1 MSAPHTLNQPKLL
14 KPWIS
19 LASTLTLS
27 ISVTLGLAACSKPD
41 EPLST
46 AQVKDLAA
54 TQGQTQGQIQ
64 ADPHGEKLE
73 LTPKVIPQ
81 TDLPPEGTRS
91 LFDHFAAQNHGVP
104 YPFSKLVE
112 TLTKLNP
119 DGKGP
124 VLVMLPHGRSL
135 LKGQAN
141 DEKPRVLLAAD
152 FQAPNTEAA
161 LGVNMRGQMFLGFTE
176 NANEIEV
183 LSYNEAAGRFEFQL
197 VQDYTE
203 TGSRKLVYAKRQ
215 ICLTCH
221 QGGAPIF
228 SQRPW
233 NETNA
238 ATQTIQNILTAR
250 KAAGQ
255 DPHSYLGLPTA
266 VPLSEPERFDELT
279 DVANFFA
286 STQKLWLDGCGKGDE
301 GIACRKTLFKLALEY
316 KAQPGDFKEEGPI
329 VNVLKELQHAS
340 LGSRSIVVAES
351 DLVNRDPYAE
361 IGGWKGFWR
370 QFTSANIKLGDGA
383 KNNEDLEA
391 FDKLPKLSVALD
403 PLTKRT
409 PKRSLTAENVDGV
422 YGVASL
428 MTESDIQGLMK
439 RANFQVGA
447 IKNAVDQL
455 PNDLF
460 GERQFERVR
469 LVQALMESKALPG
482 PTKTLQYAFT
492 DVSEMSPPVA
502 SGEPPLTLAANSPLM
517 PFKEYCFSCHRG
529 NPSKRL
535 NFLGAD
541 TEDKVL
547 AELRDKIE
555 VRDALDWE
563 RYRGTDKASIL
574 MPPTDSAQYA
584 KLVEHLKK
592 NPEALKAMRAT
603 VPGLFSL

>member
-1 MSAPHTLNQPKLL
+1 MPTHFKIIALMLCL
-14 KPWIS
+14 S
-19 LASTLTLS
+19 LGVGGCGKT
-27 ISVTLGLAACSKPD
+27 D
-41 EPLST
+41 EQLST
-46 AQVKDLAA
+46 AQVTDLAA
-54 TQGQTQGQIQ
+54 AQSQTQTEINS
-64 ADPHGEKLE
+64 EKLE
-73 LTPKVIPQ
+73 ITPRVIPQ

-112 TLTKLNP
+112 TLGKMNP
-119 DGKGP
+119 EGKAP
-124 VLVMLPHGRSL
+124 VLVMIPHGRSL

-233 NETNA
+233 TETNA
-238 ATQTIQNILTAR
+238 STQTIQNILTAR
-250 KAAGQ
+250 KSAGL
-255 DPHSYLGLPTA
+255 DPHSYLGLPTS
-266 VPLSEPERFDELT
+266 VPLSEPERYDELT

-286 STQKLWLDGCGKGDE
+286 TTQKLWLDGCGKGDE
-301 GIACRKTLFKLALEY
+301 GVACRKTLFKLALEY
-316 KAQPGDFKEEGPI
+316 KAQPGDFKEEGAIVSTLKDLQKSGLGNKPI
-329 VNVLKELQHAS
+329 L
-340 LGSRSIVVAES
+340 VAES

-361 IGGWKGFWR
+361 IDGWKGFFR
-370 QFTSANIKLGDGA
+370 KFTSANIKLGDGA

-403 PLTKRT
+403 PLTKRL
-409 PKRSLTAENVDGV
+409 PKRSLTAESIDGV

-439 RANFQVGA
+439 RANFKIGTLTG
-447 IKNAVDQL
+447 AVDHL
-455 PNDLF
+455 PNELF
-460 GERQFERVR
+460 SEHQFERVK
-469 LVQALMESKALPG
+469 LVKALMESKDLPG
-482 PTKTLQYAFT
+482 PSKTLQYAFT

-502 SGEPPLTLAANSPLM
+502 SGEPPLELSVNSPLL
-517 PFKEYCFSCHRG
+517 PYKEYCFSCHRG

-547 AELRDKIE
+547 AELKDKIE
-555 VRDALDWE
+555 VRDALDWD
-563 RYRGTDKASIL
+563 RYKGTDKASIL

-584 KLVEHLKK
+584 KLLEHLKK
-592 NPEALKAMRAT
+592 DPEALKAMRAT

>member
-1 MSAPHTLNQPKLL
+1 MTIFNPLIGIKTFPIAVMALTFSLL
-14 KPWIS
+14 
-19 LASTLTLS
+19 
-27 ISVTLGLAACSKPD
+27 GCSKSD

-46 AQVKDLAA
+46 AQVTDLASA
-54 TQGQTQGQIQ
+54 QVQTQTDEGS
-64 ADPHGEKLE
+64 EKLE
-73 LTPKVIPQ
+73 ITPRVIPQ

-112 TLTKLNP
+112 TLGKLNP
-119 DGKGP
+119 EGKAP
-124 VLVMLPHGRSL
+124 VVVMLPHGRSL

-176 NANEIEV
+176 NADEIEV

-238 ATQTIQNILTAR
+238 STQTIQNILTAR
-250 KAAGQ
+250 KGAGL
-255 DPHSYLGLPTA
+255 DPHSYLGLPTS
-266 VPLSEPERFDELT
+266 VPLSEPERYDELT
-279 DVANFFA
+279 DVASFFA
-286 STQKLWLDGCGKGDE
+286 TTQKLWLDGCGKGDE
-301 GIACRKTLFKLALEY
+301 GMACRKTLFKLALEY

-329 VNVLKELQHAS
+329 VSTLKELQKAS
-340 LGSRSIVVAES
+340 LGNKPILVAES

-361 IGGWKGFWR
+361 IGGWKGFVR
-370 QFTSANIKLGDGA
+370 KFTSANIKLGDGA

-391 FDKLPKLSVALD
+391 FDKLPKLPVALD
-403 PLTKRT
+403 PLTKRQ
-409 PKRSLTAENVDGV
+409 PKRTLTADHIDGV

-428 MTESDIQGLMK
+428 LTESDIQSLMK
-439 RANFQVGA
+439 RADFQIGTLTR
-447 IKNAVDQL
+447 AVDQL
-455 PNDLF
+455 PNELF
-460 GERQFERVR
+460 GERQFERVK
-469 LVQALMESKALPG
+469 LVQALMESKNLPG
-482 PTKTLQYAFT
+482 PSKNLQYAFT

-502 SGEPPLTLAANSPLM
+502 SGEPPLELSANSPLLAY
-517 PFKEYCFSCHRG
+517 KEYCFSCHRG

-547 AELRDKIE
+547 AELKDKIE
-555 VRDALDWE
+555 VRDALDWD
-563 RYRGTDKASIL
+563 RYKGTDKASIL

-584 KLVEHLKK
+584 KLVDHLKK
-592 NPEALKAMRAT
+592 DPDALKTMRAT
-603 VPGLFSL
+603 VPGLFGL

>member
-1 MSAPHTLNQPKLL
+1 MNTVSNLRHAMPTHFKIYALMLC
-14 KPWIS
+14 
-19 LASTLTLS
+19 LTLGVS
-27 ISVTLGLAACSKPD
+27 GCGKTD
-41 EPLST
+41 EQLST
-46 AQVKDLAA
+46 AQVTDLAA
-54 TQGQTQGQIQ
+54 TQSQTQT
-64 ADPHGEKLE
+64 DVNSEKLE
-73 LTPKVIPQ
+73 ITPRVIPQ
-81 TDLPPEGTRS
+81 TDLPPQGTRS

-112 TLTKLNP
+112 TLGKMNP
-119 DGKGP
+119 EGKAP
-124 VLVMLPHGRSL
+124 VLVMIPHGRSL

-152 FQAPNTEAA
+152 FQSPNTEAA

-233 NETNA
+233 TETNA
-238 ATQTIQNILTAR
+238 STQTIQNILTAR
-250 KAAGQ
+250 KSAGL
-255 DPHSYLGLPTA
+255 DPHSYLGLPTS
-266 VPLSEPERFDELT
+266 VPLSEPERYDELT

-286 STQKLWLDGCGKGDE
+286 TTQKLWLDGCGKGDE
-301 GIACRKTLFKLALEY
+301 GVACRKTLFKLALEY
-316 KAQPGDFKEEGPI
+316 KAQPGDFKEEGAI
-329 VNVLKELQHAS
+329 VSTLRELQKS
-340 LGSRSIVVAES
+340 GLGNKPILVAES

-361 IGGWKGFWR
+361 IGGWKGFFR
-370 QFTSANIKLGDGA
+370 KFTSANIKLGDGA

-403 PLTKRT
+403 PLTKRL
-409 PKRSLTAENVDGV
+409 PKRSLTAESIDGV

-439 RANFQVGA
+439 RANFKIGTLTS
-447 IKNAVDQL
+447 AVDQL
-455 PNDLF
+455 PNELF

-469 LVQALMESKALPG
+469 LVQALMESKSMPG
-482 PTKTLQYAFT
+482 PSKTLQYAFT

-502 SGEPPLTLAANSPLM
+502 SGEPPLELSVNSPLL
-517 PFKEYCFSCHRG
+517 PYKEYCFSCHRG

-547 AELRDKIE
+547 AELKDKIE
-555 VRDALDWE
+555 VRDALDWD
-563 RYRGTDKASIL
+563 RYKGTDKASIL

-584 KLVEHLKK
+584 KLLEHLKK
-592 NPEALKAMRAT
+592 DPDALKSMRAT